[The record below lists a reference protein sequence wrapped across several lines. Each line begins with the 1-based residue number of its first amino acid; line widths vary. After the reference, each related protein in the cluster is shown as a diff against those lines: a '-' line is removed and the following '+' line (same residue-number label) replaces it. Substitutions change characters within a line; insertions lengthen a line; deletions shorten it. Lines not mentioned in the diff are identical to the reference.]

1 MLTITFSIKPQE
13 ACLTFYEDA
22 PDRISLDQNWTRES
36 SMLDKLKTSLKA
48 SVPNADAD
56 DVKLFELL
64 DNHITK
70 KKNLQLPVRLAD
82 PTPSSTV

>member
-1 MLTITFSIKPQE
+1 
-13 ACLTFYEDA
+13 
-22 PDRISLDQNWTRES
+22 
-36 SMLDKLKTSLKA
+36 MLDKLKTSLKA

-82 PTPSSTV
+82 PTLSPTV